1 MNVYRLPHGH
11 HQPFYKVL
19 VDDGSCGYAAQENLE
34 YNVEPQ
40 EISHSDVGHYFL
52 EFTGTHYIPIQYSHS
67 RVSQKNPKKSQL
79 NGLPKAGTGQFE
91 QTNK

>member
-1 MNVYRLPHGH
+1 MNVYSLPHGH

-52 EFTGTHYIPIQYSHS
+52 EFTGTHYIANAKLKIWYPEDLEFVYNTIQ
-67 RVSQKNPKKSQL
+67 NPR
-79 NGLPKAGTGQFE
+79 GPGFPKDM
-91 QTNK
+91 